1 MSSGHVFCARL
12 LLSTLPGPPHSS
24 LTRQEYQGTPE
35 SLGFTRLHKAFQV
48 TGQ

>member
-12 LLSTLPGPPHSS
+12 LLSTLLGPPHSS
-24 LTRQEYQGTPE
+24 LTHQEHQGTPE
-35 SLGFTRLHKAFQV
+35 SLGFTRLHKALQI